1 MTTKTTSACPWC
13 RIGKCTAHY
22 AKPRVVSLEE
32 IEAAAA
38 ALFVHDNPRSSW
50 DVVRRNAPR
59 RADDYRMRAATA
71 LEAAAAAR
79 TR

>member
-1 MTTKTTSACPWC
+1 MAANPTSACPWC

-32 IEAAAA
+32 IEAAAG
-38 ALFVHDNPRSSW
+38 ALFVHDNPRGSW
-50 DVVRRNAPR
+50 DVTRRNAPR

-71 LEAAAAAR
+71 LEAAYAAR
-79 TR
+79 NR